1 MGYLASTVIVTLI
14 IKRSSSSTSKLVE
27 NDNEHCTSASTP
39 DLNANKL
46 SSSKAENII
55 ENSVARNVSNLT
67 KESIS
72 LAAEPSFTDSAS
84 GKPFSEFYDLGPDI
98 GEGAF
103 SSIREALYKPT
114 TLNKNSYAIK
124 IVRKDN
130 TSLVD
135 LGEIRN
141 EVGIL
146 KEMRH
151 PHVLKIYDYFED
163 DACCYLVTEK
173 MEGGE
178 LYDRIVQKDYYN
190 EKEGRDVCKILLEA
204 VSYIHEKNVVHRDL
218 KPENLLLASNDD
230 DSFIKIADFGFAKK
244 CDNNSFLSTQ
254 CGTPSYVVSVLLTNL
269 CVVCAMRITL
279 LRNFFLGT

>member
-55 ENSVARNVSNLT
+55 ENYVARNVSNLT

-135 LGEIRN
+135 LGEIGN

-269 CVVCAMRITL
+269 CAVCAMRITL
-279 LRNFFLGT
+279 LRNFCIGT

>member
-1 MGYLASTVIVTLI
+1 MGYLASTVIATLI

-39 DLNANKL
+39 DLNANKV
-46 SSSKAENII
+46 SSSKPENIV
-55 ENSVARNVSNLT
+55 ENTVSENVSNFT
-67 KESIS
+67 KESVS
-72 LAAEPSFTDSAS
+72 LAAGPSFTDSAS
-84 GKPFSEFYDLGPDI
+84 GKPFSEFYDLGSDI

-114 TLNKNSYAIK
+114 TLNKNAYAIK
-124 IVRKDN
+124 IVRKDK
-130 TSLVD
+130 TSLEEV
-135 LGEIRN
+135 EN

-163 DACCYLVTEK
+163 DSCCYLVTEK
-173 MEGGE
+173 MGGGE

-230 DSFIKIADFGFAKK
+230 DSFIKIADFGFAKR
-244 CDNNSFLSTQ
+244 CDNDSFLSTQ

-269 CVVCAMRITL
+269 CVVCAMRSTF
-279 LRNFFLGT
+279 LRNFCLGT

>member
-55 ENSVARNVSNLT
+55 ENYVARNVSNLT

-84 GKPFSEFYDLGPDI
+84 GKPFSEFYELGPDI

-103 SSIREALYKPT
+103 SSIREASYKPT

-135 LGEIRN
+135 LGEIGN

-269 CVVCAMRITL
+269 CAVCAMRITL
-279 LRNFFLGT
+279 LRNFCIGT